1 MKNLKNVLI
10 TGASGGIGKSIAQ
23 IFIEKGYR
31 VFAGYYKNKP
41 EIKGAESIYIDV
53 TSKESVKKAVDYIKN
68 VDILINNSGISQ
80 QKLFSNITEEEWD
93 RMFDVNIKG
102 MFLTTKE
109 VVPYMINK
117 KSGKIINISSIWGE
131 IGASCEVHYSS
142 SKAAVIGFTKALAK
156 ELSLSGITVNC
167 VSPGMIETS
176 MNSHLLKEDILEI
189 ENEIP
194 LKRQGN
200 PKEVADT
207 VFFLA
212 SDMADYITGQ
222 VISVSGGWNIS

>member
-1 MKNLKNVLI
+1 MKNVLI
-10 TGASGGIGKSIAQ
+10 TGASGGIGKSIAKM
-23 IFIEKGYR
+23 FVEKGYR
-31 VFAGYYKNKP
+31 VFAGFYKNKP
-41 EIKGAESIYIDV
+41 EIEGAENIYIDV

-80 QKLFSNITEEEWD
+80 QKLFSDITEEEWD

-102 MFLTTKE
+102 MFLVTKE
-109 VVPYMINK
+109 VIPYMINQ

-156 ELSLSGITVNC
+156 ELSLSVITVNC
-167 VSPGMIETS
+167 VSPGMIETQ
-176 MNSHLLKEDILEI
+176 MNSHLLEDEILEI
-189 ENEIP
+189 EDEIP
-194 LKRQGN
+194 LKRQGL
-200 PKEVADT
+200 PKEVADA